1 MTDSVTIPDLSGVAT
16 KELVENIGS
25 GRFTASYINWSRTMN
40 LLRKNAP
47 GWFCETV
54 FNADGDLVHKAP
66 VGGYLLMRY
75 RHVSGFATPEVP
87 QAIMDHRNNA
97 ISYDK
102 ITARDVTDTQRRG
115 ACLVAAMQFGLAHEL
130 WAKMP
135 LESGYG
141 EASSSEAPSSASKK
155 PVVAVSPTKPSKTP
169 KTLEGDFRK
178 AAAAKGLC
186 EEAVD
191 FLTQKVSGDYEV
203 GIKTLGTKDKSWVE
217 AENAKFQESY

>member
-102 ITARDVTDTQRRG
+102 ITAREDICRAPAG
-115 ACLVAAMQFGLAHEL
+115 ALQI
-130 WAKMP
+130 
-135 LESGYG
+135 S
-141 EASSSEAPSSASKK
+141 
-155 PVVAVSPTKPSKTP
+155 
-169 KTLEGDFRK
+169 
-178 AAAAKGLC
+178 
-186 EEAVD
+186 
-191 FLTQKVSGDYEV
+191 
-203 GIKTLGTKDKSWVE
+203 LG
-217 AENAKFQESY
+217 ENAARERLWRSIELRGP